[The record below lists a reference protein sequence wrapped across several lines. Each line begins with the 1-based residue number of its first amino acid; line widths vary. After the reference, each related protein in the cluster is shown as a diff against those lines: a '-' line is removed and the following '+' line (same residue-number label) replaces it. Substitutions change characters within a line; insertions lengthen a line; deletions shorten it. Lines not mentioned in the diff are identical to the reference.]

1 MLVTQLEEDRYYS
14 YKMYNRGKKK
24 VQEYSVIYR
33 GKLQNDLYLF
43 DMAEVDRYFTLSEE
57 QVLEYI
63 K

>member
-43 DMAEVDRYFTLSEE
+43 DMAEVDGYFTLSEE